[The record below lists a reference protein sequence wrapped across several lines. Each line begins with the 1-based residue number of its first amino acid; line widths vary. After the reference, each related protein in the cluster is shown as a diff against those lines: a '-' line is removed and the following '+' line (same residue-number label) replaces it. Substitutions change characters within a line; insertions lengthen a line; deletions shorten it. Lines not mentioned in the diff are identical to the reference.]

1 MRVHIFRTL
10 EDQAEGLQHLN
21 VDQDTLYVFPLS
33 YEGVEF
39 HSRNVREP
47 FDLAFLSKDM
57 VVLRKSTVHPQA
69 GTDVAPEGTFMA
81 VESKAGKLSEW
92 GFEPGRRV
100 AF

>member
-1 MRVHIFRTL
+1 MRTL
-10 EDQAEGLQHLN
+10 VFETLKDQALGLQYRNIESDVLF
-21 VDQDTLYVFPLS
+21 VFPLV
-33 YEGVEF
+33 YPGILF

-57 VVLRKSTVHPQA
+57 VVLRKSTIRPEA
-69 GTDVAPEGTFMA
+69 GTDVAPEGSYMA

-100 AF
+100 SF